1 MKKILSIFALAAA
14 MSLSASAQGLGD
26 LLGGLTSNSTV
37 NDILGSLGNVI
48 YSAPI
53 SLNGTY
59 TYTGSAVSMTK
70 SDGNLLSNLAG
81 TAVTSGVEDKIDKT
95 LSKFGVKPG
104 VTTFTFNA
112 TDESFTCNVM
122 GLPLN
127 GTYKVGTGEKTV
139 TLTFGRKLKYFSMT
153 GTLESVSGGF
163 KMLFPANKLL
173 GFLKKCA
180 SVAGQRSSEI
190 AAIASLADGYDTFK
204 VGFTLIKQ

>member
-81 TAVTSGVEDKIDKT
+81 TAVT
-95 LSKFGVKPG
+95 LS
-104 VTTFTFNA
+104 
-112 TDESFTCNVM
+112 
-122 GLPLN
+122 
-127 GTYKVGTGEKTV
+127 
-139 TLTFGRKLKYFSMT
+139 
-153 GTLESVSGGF
+153 
-163 KMLFPANKLL
+163 
-173 GFLKKCA
+173 
-180 SVAGQRSSEI
+180 
-190 AAIASLADGYDTFK
+190 
-204 VGFTLIKQ
+204 LIHI

>member
-81 TAVTSGVEDKIDKT
+81 T
-95 LSKFGVKPG
+95 
-104 VTTFTFNA
+104 
-112 TDESFTCNVM
+112 
-122 GLPLN
+122 
-127 GTYKVGTGEKTV
+127 
-139 TLTFGRKLKYFSMT
+139 
-153 GTLESVSGGF
+153 ESVSGGF

>member
-1 MKKILSIFALAAA
+1 MKKLLSILALAAA
-14 MSLSASAQGLGD
+14 MSFSASAQGLGD
-26 LLGGLTSNSTV
+26 LLGGLTNNSTV
-37 NDILGSLGNVI
+37 NDILGALGNTV

-59 TYTGSAVSMTK
+59 TYQGSAVSMTK

-81 TAVTSGVEDKIDKT
+81 TAVTSNVETKVDNI
-95 LSKFGVKPG
+95 LAKFGVKAG

-112 TDESFTCNVM
+112 DDETFTCNIM
-122 GLPLN
+122 GIPLN

-139 TLTFGRKLKYFSMT
+139 TLTFGRTLKYFCMT

-173 GFLKKCA
+173 SFLKKCA
-180 SVAGQRSSEI
+180 SVAGQKSSEI
-190 AAIASLADGYDTFK
+190 ATIASLADGYDTFK
-204 VGFTLIKQ
+204 IGFKLIK